1 MMIKQIFPARACGI
15 HGKTKTSKCMQC
27 NVRLIAFCGILDDSD
42 IHQLERISKDRIIS
56 RNKTVFMQ
64 GEQTS
69 NFYNIKRGSLKIY
82 KLSSDGR
89 KQIVG
94 FLFPGDFVG
103 MSPEENYSYNAET
116 LEETTLCAFS
126 RTVLENF
133 FVQHPHVERKI
144 LNIVNHELS
153 VAQDQIFLLGKYT
166 AKERLLQFFLNLSKQ
181 RNKLG
186 WVDNPLRL
194 SMSRSDIANY
204 LGLTI
209 ETISRT
215 ISELKTERLIR
226 MIGTQNIFLQD
237 KGAIHKLLISEK
249 IYPRSN

>member
-15 HGKTKTSKCMQC
+15 HGKTNTSKCLKC
-27 NVRLIAFCGILDDSD
+27 NVRLIAFCGILNDSD
-42 IHQLERISKDRIIS
+42 IHQLERISKDRTIS
-56 RNKTVFMQ
+56 KNQNVFLQ

-116 LEETTLCAFS
+116 LEETTLCTFS
-126 RTVLENF
+126 RIVLENF

-237 KGAIHKLLISEK
+237 KDAIHKLLISEK
-249 IYPRSN
+249 I

>member
-1 MMIKQIFPARACGI
+1 
-15 HGKTKTSKCMQC
+15 MQC

-116 LEETTLCAFS
+116 LEETTLCTFS
-126 RTVLENF
+126 RIVLENF

-249 IYPRSN
+249 I

>member
-1 MMIKQIFPARACGI
+1 
-15 HGKTKTSKCMQC
+15 MQC

-116 LEETTLCAFS
+116 LEETTLCTFS
-126 RTVLENF
+126 RIVLDNF

-237 KGAIHKLLISEK
+237 KDAIHKLLISEK
-249 IYPRSN
+249 I

>member
-1 MMIKQIFPARACGI
+1 MMIKQIFPARACSI
-15 HGKTKTSKCMQC
+15 HGKTNINKCMKC
-27 NVRLIAFCGILDDSD
+27 NVRLIAFCGILNDGD
-42 IHQLERISKDRIIS
+42 IHQLELISKDRIIS
-56 RNKTVFMQ
+56 KDQNVFLQ
-64 GEQTS
+64 GEKTS
-69 NFYNIKRGSLKIY
+69 NFYNIKKGSLKIY

-116 LEETTLCAFS
+116 LEETTLCMFS
-126 RTVLENF
+126 KMVLENF

-166 AKERLLQFFLNLSKQ
+166 AKERLLQFFLNLSEQ
-181 RNKLG
+181 RAKMG
-186 WVDNPLRL
+186 WVDNPIRL

-215 ISELKTERLIR
+215 ISELKIERLVK
-226 MIGTQNIFLQD
+226 MIGTQNIFLND
-237 KGAIHKLLISEK
+237 KDTIHKFLVSEK
-249 IYPRSN
+249 I

>member
-1 MMIKQIFPARACGI
+1 MIKQIFPSRACSI
-15 HGKTKTSKCMQC
+15 RDKTNTSKCIRC

-116 LEETTLCAFS
+116 LEETTLCTFS
-126 RTVLENF
+126 RIVLENF

-237 KGAIHKLLISEK
+237 KDAIHKLLISEK
-249 IYPRSN
+249 I

>member
-1 MMIKQIFPARACGI
+1 
-15 HGKTKTSKCMQC
+15 MQC

-116 LEETTLCAFS
+116 LEETTLCTFS
-126 RTVLENF
+126 RMVLENF

-209 ETISRT
+209 ETISRAIT
-215 ISELKTERLIR
+215 ELKTERLIR

-237 KGAIHKLLISEK
+237 KDAIHKLLISEK
-249 IYPRSN
+249 I